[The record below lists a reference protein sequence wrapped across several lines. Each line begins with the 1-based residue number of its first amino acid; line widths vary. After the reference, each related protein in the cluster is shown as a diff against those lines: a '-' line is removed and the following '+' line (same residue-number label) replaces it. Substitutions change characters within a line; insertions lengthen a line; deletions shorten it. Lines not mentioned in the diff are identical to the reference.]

1 MTDDAGEISRAIGRQ
16 HMIPAAGAAAR
27 AVFAACGGAP
37 GWPHWTTPHGEHVRV
52 VMAAFASVL
61 EAQPDA
67 PAEALYLAAAR
78 YGWHG
83 AEPCAW
89 TDLPASV
96 RAAHRAFRAV
106 YLDMAGQVAEAE
118 REDLRAERPQRASER
133 AVSPTGRP
141 ALGAEPA
148 DGCPPDSQKAEIVLL
163 SRDPSRRKPRSEGA
177 KIAGR
182 VHDAR
187 QALKRAELAKQ
198 RGE

>member
-37 GWPHWTTPHGEHVRV
+37 SWPHWTTPHGEHVRV

-118 REDLRAERPQRASER
+118 REDLRAE
-133 AVSPTGRP
+133 
-141 ALGAEPA
+141 PA

>member
-1 MTDDAGEISRAIGRQ
+1 MTDDAGQISRAIGRQ

-37 GWPHWTTPHGEHVRV
+37 GWSHWTTPHGEHVRV

-61 EAQPDA
+61 DARPDA
-67 PAEALYLAAAR
+67 PAEALYLAATQ

-83 AEPCAW
+83 PDPQAW
-89 TDLPASV
+89 ADLPASV
-96 RAAHRAFRAV
+96 RAAHRAWRAV

-118 REDLRAERPQRASER
+118 AEALRESALQMRP
-133 AVSPTGRP
+133 P
-141 ALGAEPA
+141 GAEPA
-148 DGCPPDSQKAEIVLL
+148 DGCPPDSQEEKIVLL

-177 KIAGR
+177 KTAGR

-187 QALKRAELAKQ
+187 QALKRADMAKFRR